1 MTLMNI
7 KIILFYKEFLYQLM
21 QKYIIIIIYL
31 NFYIKKCFLN
41 LLKKNYNNIRIFL
54 KLFNSI

>member
-7 KIILFYKEFLYQLM
+7 KIILFCKEFLYQLM